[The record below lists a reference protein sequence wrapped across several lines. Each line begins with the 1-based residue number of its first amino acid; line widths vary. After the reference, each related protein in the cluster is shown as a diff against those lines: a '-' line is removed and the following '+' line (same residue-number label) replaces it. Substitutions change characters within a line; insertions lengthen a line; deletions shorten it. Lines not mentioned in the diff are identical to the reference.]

1 MYLFILEN
9 GETFQTT
16 EVSYSD
22 LVAAEDGHMSLF
34 SVNSEGKFI
43 ELNRNGYWE
52 QVAIYV

>member
-16 EVSYSD
+16 EVSEQD
-22 LVAAEDGHMSLF
+22 LTEVENGYISLF

-43 ELNRNGYWE
+43 QLNRNGYWE